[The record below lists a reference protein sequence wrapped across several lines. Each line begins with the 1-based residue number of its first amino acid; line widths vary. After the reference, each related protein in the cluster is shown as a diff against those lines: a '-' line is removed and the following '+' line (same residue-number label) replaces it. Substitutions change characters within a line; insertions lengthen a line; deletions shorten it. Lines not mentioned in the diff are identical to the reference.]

1 VDRASEPF
9 IGARLDAKCCTLMN
23 PGKKAAT
30 PRGDGFL
37 KMLEKKENKE
47 QTPRLRGF
55 LNCVCFRLLKLSNRL
70 LSCEPV
76 RRLLGKT
83 LLPVQRTTRLILN
96 NACLKKVSFFLQI
109 DHF

>member
-1 VDRASEPF
+1 
-9 IGARLDAKCCTLMN
+9 MN

-37 KMLEKKENKE
+37 KMLGKKENKE

-70 LSCEPV
+70 LSC
-76 RRLLGKT
+76 
-83 LLPVQRTTRLILN
+83 
-96 NACLKKVSFFLQI
+96 
-109 DHF
+109 

>member
-1 VDRASEPF
+1 
-9 IGARLDAKCCTLMN
+9 MN
-23 PGKKAAT
+23 LGKKAAT
-30 PRGDGFL
+30 PGGDGFL
-37 KMLEKKENKE
+37 KIEEKKENKK

-76 RRLLGKT
+76 RRLLSKT
-83 LLPVQRTTRLILN
+83 LLPVQRTTSLILN
-96 NACLKKVSFFLQI
+96 HACLKKVSFFFQI

>member
-1 VDRASEPF
+1 
-9 IGARLDAKCCTLMN
+9 MN

-55 LNCVCFRLLKLSNRL
+55 
-70 LSCEPV
+70 
-76 RRLLGKT
+76 
-83 LLPVQRTTRLILN
+83 
-96 NACLKKVSFFLQI
+96 
-109 DHF
+109 

>member
-1 VDRASEPF
+1 
-9 IGARLDAKCCTLMN
+9 MN
-23 PGKKAAT
+23 PGKKAVT
-30 PRGDGFL
+30 PKGDGFL

-76 RRLLGKT
+76 RRLLGYYIT
-83 LLPVQRTTRLILN
+83 PSSAHHPFDTQ
-96 NACLKKVSFFLQI
+96 
-109 DHF
+109 